1 VLSGGFRRSSRLGLI
16 GVFVATH
23 CNAFEAKS
31 KRVEV
36 RSAPEGIVTSRR
48 KAQPGDWLCD
58 LWVAER
64 LASD

>member
-1 VLSGGFRRSSRLGLI
+1 VI
-16 GVFVATH
+16 VTAPCH
-23 CNAFEAKS
+23 EFEAKS

-36 RSAPEGIVTSRR
+36 RGGPEGVMISRLEA
-48 KAQPGDWLCD
+48 KPGDWLCD